1 MKKLVLYYF
10 ICFTLLSCASQNPAN
25 FPINP
30 YDIVKVG
37 IIPSKNKVELKR
49 AVSEESIQMDDDYTD
64 EIAENSNSTI
74 DLFFKSK
81 VIETSHLSALNSED
95 AKLVDTELEN
105 YFNKLTNSGKKNP
118 NNFDAEGDLAIVKAI
133 RVSDEFANILKK
145 NNLRFAITSYTF
157 GFTRTKKSERNRKIA
172 NVGRIA
178 LGVGMAVLTGYGLY
192 GKDIP
197 YHSTTYFFLVDAERQ
212 KLTMYN
218 IEDSNIDP
226 TDKNALSNQIFSG
239 LGDYW
244 YKK

>member
-1 MKKLVLYYF
+1 MKKLVFYCL
-10 ICFTLLSCASQNPAN
+10 ICFTIFSCATQNPAN

-30 YDIVKVG
+30 YDILKVG
-37 IIPSKNKVELKR
+37 IVPSKNKVELKR
-49 AVSEESIQMDDDYTD
+49 SVSEANLQMDDDFTD
-64 EIAENSNSTI
+64 
-74 DLFFKSK
+74 
-81 VIETSHLSALNSED
+81 IETAHLSTLSSDEL
-95 AKLVDTELEN
+95 KLVDTEMED
-105 YFNKLTNSGKKNP
+105 YFNKLTNNGTKNP
-118 NNFDAEGDLAIVKAI
+118 NNFDAEGDLAIVKSI
-133 RVSDEFANILKK
+133 KVSDEFAKILKK

-197 YHSTTYFFLVDAERQ
+197 YHSTTYFFLVDADRQ

-218 IEDSNIDP
+218 IEDGNIDP
-226 TDKNALSNQIFSG
+226 TDKNALSNQIFAG

>member
-1 MKKLVLYYF
+1 MKKLVFYCL
-10 ICFTLLSCASQNPAN
+10 ICFTIFSCATQNPAN

-30 YDIVKVG
+30 YDILKVG
-37 IIPSKNKVELKR
+37 IVPSKNKVELKR
-49 AVSEESIQMDDDYTD
+49 SVSEANLQMDDDFTD

-74 DLFFKSK
+74 DLFFRSK
-81 VIETSHLSALNSED
+81 HIETAHLSTLSSDEL
-95 AKLVDTELEN
+95 KLVDTEMED
-105 YFNKLTNSGKKNP
+105 YFNKLTNNGTKNP
-118 NNFDAEGDLAIVKAI
+118 NNFDAEGDLAIVKSI
-133 RVSDEFANILKK
+133 KVSDEFAKILKK

-197 YHSTTYFFLVDAERQ
+197 YHSTTYFFLVDADRQ

-218 IEDSNIDP
+218 IEDGNIDP
-226 TDKNALSNQIFSG
+226 TDKNALSNQIFAG

>member
-10 ICFTLLSCASQNPAN
+10 ICSTLLSCASQNPAN

-49 AVSEESIQMDDDYTD
+49 AVSEASIQMDDDYTD

-81 VIETSHLSALNSED
+81 VIETSHLSALNYED